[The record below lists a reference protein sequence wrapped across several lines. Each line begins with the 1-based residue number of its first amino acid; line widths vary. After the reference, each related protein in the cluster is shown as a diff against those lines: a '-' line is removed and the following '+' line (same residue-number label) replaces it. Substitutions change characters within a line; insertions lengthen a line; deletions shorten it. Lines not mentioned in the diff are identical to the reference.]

1 MTSPHSLLHRLPV
14 ALLFLAL
21 ATLGSTAVR
30 AESGPD
36 GMPGEKTF
44 RIICQSCHLESL
56 DLAAA
61 GPDGDS
67 ALAAPPMDWLSTAIR
82 MRQNNDEAGFVGHVV
97 SYLRLPGLERSLL
110 PGDVIARH
118 GVMPPISEY
127 GPELTYDDLTAV
139 ASWIY
144 GHYNYKKLLPQLQKH
159 LQSRQG
165 SSQ

>member
-14 ALLFLAL
+14 ALLLFAL
-21 ATLGSTAVR
+21 ATLNATPAR

-61 GPDGDS
+61 GPNGDS

-82 MRQNNDEAGFVGHVV
+82 MRQNNDEAEFVGHVV
-97 SYLRLPGLERSLL
+97 SYLRLPSVENSLL
-110 PGDVIARH
+110 PGDAIARH

-127 GPELTYDDLTAV
+127 GPDLTYDDLTAV

-159 LQSRQG
+159 LQNRQA
-165 SSQ
+165 SPQ